1 MLSETSKVNSSKTAS
16 AGRRAAVL
24 YARVSSKDQE
34 KDGFSIPAQQKLL
47 RAYAAEQSLRVLQEF
62 TDVETAKQT
71 GRTSF
76 GAMLAFLHQNPTCR
90 TVLVEKTDRLYR
102 NLKDWVQVD
111 DLDLEVHFVKENV
124 VLAPD
129 SRSSEKFMHGIKV
142 LMAKNYID
150 NLSEEVRKGQLEKA
164 EEGGWPS
171 YAPIG
176 YVNTEG
182 KDGKR
187 TIVPDPER
195 APLVE
200 KLFEWYVT
208 GDRSIKEVA
217 GMARE
222 AGLTFRK
229 SRDPITSSRVHQM
242 LRSRLYTGDFDWGGK
257 TYRGTYEP
265 IVSRDLWHRVQN
277 VLEGRLARRSK
288 RSKHRF
294 AFAGLVRCGHC
305 DCALTGEI
313 HKGRYVYYRCS
324 HYKAKCPEPYAR
336 EEALAEQFAT
346 MLDSLTFPTEAL
358 DWLTRALRESHD
370 DERRFRDEAMV
381 RLNGDWTLLQ
391 NRLDAMYV
399 DKLDGRIQA
408 AFFDRKAGEWRDEQ
422 EQIELAIQQHRD
434 ADRSYIDE
442 GVQLLELASHAGELF
457 RSQESAEKR
466 ELLRYALSNSSWKD
480 RQLTPTFRQPF
491 DLILD
496 QALKVR
502 AAEDLPH
509 TPAGIAAKSGIWR
522 RGWDS
527 NPRGVAPQRF
537 SRPSP

>member
-1 MLSETSKVNSSKTAS
+1 MLSETSKVNSPKTAS

-47 RAYAAEQSLRVLQEF
+47 RAYDAEQSLRVLQEF
-62 TDVETAKQT
+62 TDVETAMQT

-76 GAMLAFLHQNPTCR
+76 GAMLAFLRENPTCR
-90 TVLVEKTDRLYR
+90 IVLVEKTDRLYR

-111 DLDLEVHFVKENV
+111 EIDLEVHFVKENV

-217 GMARE
+217 RMARE

-229 SRDPITSSRVHQM
+229 GRDPITTSRVHQM
-242 LRSRLYTGDFDWGGK
+242 LRSRLYTGDFDWAGK
-257 TYRGTYEP
+257 TYHGTYEP
-265 IVSRDLWHRVQN
+265 IVNPEFVAASA
-277 VLEGRLARRSK
+277 GRPRRSIGPAPQAAQAPL
-288 RSKHRF
+288 RLRRP
-294 AFAGLVRCGHC
+294 GPV
-305 DCALTGEI
+305 
-313 HKGRYVYYRCS
+313 
-324 HYKAKCPEPYAR
+324 
-336 EEALAEQFAT
+336 
-346 MLDSLTFPTEAL
+346 
-358 DWLTRALRESHD
+358 RALRL
-370 DERRFRDEAMV
+370 RPNGRDPQ
-381 RLNGDWTLLQ
+381 RPLRLLQ
-391 NRLDAMYV
+391 VQPLQGQVPRALCAR
-399 DKLDGRIQA
+399 G
-408 AFFDRKAGEWRDEQ
+408 
-422 EQIELAIQQHRD
+422 D
-434 ADRSYIDE
+434 ADRAIRDD
-442 GVQLLELASHAGELF
+442 A
-457 RSQESAEKR
+457 
-466 ELLRYALSNSSWKD
+466 
-480 RQLTPTFRQPF
+480 RQPH
-491 DLILD
+491 
-496 QALKVR
+496 
-502 AAEDLPH
+502 LPD
-509 TPAGIAAKSGIWR
+509 
-522 RGWDS
+522 RGL
-527 NPRGVAPQRF
+527 GVADPGAPREQ
-537 SRPSP
+537 